1 MKKFSVVMGT
11 NYGDEGKGLTTDWL
25 SGSDNPNDE
34 TRAVARFCGGANAGH
49 TVELDDGTRHVFGHL
64 GSGTLCDL
72 TTILTR
78 DFIVNPILFWK
89 EKERLGRFSP
99 VIVDPRCRV
108 STPLDVILNQEKE
121 RTRDNNR
128 HGSTGVG
135 INETVARN
143 ESGVHLTVEDLK
155 AKTIDLAHIKEYFQR
170 EIRKINPEYDF
181 SSIDES
187 LKRFIVD
194 AKDFIDY
201 VYIHEDEKAISHH
214 DHVIFE
220 GSQGIMLDE
229 NSDDFPHVTRASTGT
244 TNLVK
249 FFEKF
254 SDREINLYYITRSY
268 LTRHGAGPMRTQQP
282 DMYFYDQTN
291 QPNEFQGT
299 MKFGKLDFE
308 RMQDVVLKDL
318 KNVQPFLS
326 RTSINTMM
334 TWYNEEDRSS
344 SERFAQSINA
354 HNQFVATGKTRS
366 SVIKL

>member
-25 SGSDNPNDE
+25 SGSDNPTHE

-72 TTILTR
+72 PTILTR
-78 DFIVNPILFWK
+78 DFIVNPVLFWK

-108 STPLDVILNQEKE
+108 STPLDVIINQEKE
-121 RTRDNNR
+121 RSRNVNR

-135 INETVARN
+135 INETVTRN

-155 AKTIDLAHIKEYFQR
+155 AKTIDLTHIKTYFQS
-170 EIRKINPEYDF
+170 EMKKINPEYDF
-181 SSIDES
+181 TSIEEP
-187 LKRFIVD
+187 LKRFVQD

-201 VYIHEDEKAISHH
+201 VYIHEDEKAIAHY

-220 GSQGIMLDE
+220 GSQGLMLDE

-254 SDREINLYYITRSY
+254 NEREINLYYITRSY

-299 MKFGKLDFE
+299 MKFGQLDFE

-318 KNVQPFLS
+318 KNVQPFIN

-334 TWYNEEDRSS
+334 TWYDEEDRSS
-344 SERFAQSINA
+344 SEKFAQSINA